1 MNRRQA
7 LLLAP
12 FGVALVAGAGFWTVL
27 GRMKAGRFDPH
38 DVPSQLIGRPVPEFA
53 LPSQEPGE
61 GFGSADILALGR
73 PVLINFFASWCVPCQ
88 QEQADLV
95 RFQNAHAAGDA
106 VIFGVRFDDPDT
118 GPIQELMSKSGGKW
132 PIVDDPNAK
141 ITYSVTGPPESFLV
155 TPGGIVL
162 AHVVGPVTNSLLEGM
177 LNQAKLV
184 VSTPVRLGPATSTP

>member
-1 MNRRQA
+1 
-7 LLLAP
+7 
-12 FGVALVAGAGFWTVL
+12 
-27 GRMKAGRFDPH
+27 
-38 DVPSQLIGRPVPEFA
+38 
-53 LPSQEPGE
+53 
-61 GFGSADILALGR
+61 
-73 PVLINFFASWCVPCQ
+73 
-88 QEQADLV
+88 
-95 RFQNAHAAGDA
+95 
-106 VIFGVRFDDPDT
+106 
-118 GPIQELMSKSGGKW
+118 MSKSGGKW